1 MSKAGKS
8 GCIEGGTLQHSSLS
22 HKYMAP
28 VVNTAQGRLVVLC
41 TFNIAFSART
51 IRPVFHM
58 SYKTFFFPVVL
69 SAGLI
74 LSACGAQQSEQDK
87 DYNDDPTT
95 DSDTA
100 ANEGTDANQDLAN
113 EPTIVDDVENEGGN
127 AAEKIPPGLS
137 KLKRCDTPAPILHA
151 RSGLPLLQSNPEA
164 PVSFYLD
171 FDGGIYHSS
180 SSGNT
185 YFTGYN
191 RNGSTDNFDAQEQAD
206 ILASWQHV
214 SHYFAMFDVNV
225 TTMDSVRENSN
236 AWGWILIS
244 EEISGGRGST
254 SSSAIGQN
262 PYARSRAGS
271 STVRIENKDKSR
283 RLAHELG
290 HNLTLQHSGVWDG
303 NDFYKWEDWKNWDYA
318 YGPVMGGGGE
328 GDRNGWSLG
337 SHSKSKTNQQD
348 TMAIIRER
356 LMDVGGSVDGWRKDD
371 FVDGQVYALCDDNN
385 GGATQEGIL
394 EKPSD
399 IDQFGF
405 TWGGGYIQVIAQA
418 VDVSAALL
426 DVEVLKN
433 GVLVGY
439 SGDVYLGAGN
449 YTLRVKSQGGYGE
462 IGSYE
467 VLVQ

>member
-1 MSKAGKS
+1 
-8 GCIEGGTLQHSSLS
+8 
-22 HKYMAP
+22 
-28 VVNTAQGRLVVLC
+28 
-41 TFNIAFSART
+41 
-51 IRPVFHM
+51 M
-58 SYKTFFFPVVL
+58 SYKTIFFPVLL
-69 SAGLI
+69 STGLI

-87 DYNDDPTT
+87 DYITDYGVDSNASNDTDNNENT
-95 DSDTA
+95 DSNNVDTNNNIGSSNGNDKDNGNVSGNNNSNTDSSA
-100 ANEGTDANQDLAN
+100 GTGTGTGTDPDLAN
-113 EPTIVDDVENEGGN
+113 DPTIDDNVVNNEEGN
-127 AAEKIPPGLS
+127 RAEIILPRLS
-137 KLKRCDTPAPILHA
+137 KLKRCDTPAPVLYA
-151 RSGLPLLQSNPEA
+151 SSGLPLLQSNPGA
-164 PVSFYLD
+164 PVSLYLD
-171 FDGGIYHSS
+171 FDGGTYHSS

-191 RNGSTDNFDAQEQAD
+191 RNGSKDNFDAQEQAD
-206 ILASWQHV
+206 IFASWQHV

-225 TTMDSVRENSN
+225 TTMDSVRENSK

-244 EEISGGRGST
+244 EDISGGRGST

-271 STVRIENKDKSR
+271 STVRIENTDKSR

-303 NDFYKWEDWKNWDYA
+303 NDFYKWEDWKNWDYS

-337 SHSKSKTNQQD
+337 NHSKSKSDLQD
-348 TMAIIRER
+348 TMTIIRER
-356 LMDVGGSVDGWRKDD
+356 LMDAGGSVDGWRKDD
-371 FVDGQVYALCDDNN
+371 FNNDQVYALCDDNN
-385 GGATQEGIL
+385 GGAIQKGIL
-394 EKPSD
+394 ENPTD

-405 TWGGGYIQVIAQA
+405 TWGGGYVQIIAQA

-426 DVEVLKN
+426 DVEILKN
-433 GVLVGY
+433 GVLVAY

-449 YTLRVKSQGGYGE
+449 YTLSVKSQGGYGE